1 MTSILADR
9 QYDLDFFNNFEGT
22 IKINELSDEVIQKIN
37 KLSKRVGAPSYQK
50 TPVFKRNNYRHNHL
64 PKNLR
69 KENITQEDWNT
80 IRNFKKT
87 KSIFRNSISCSK
99 LAYR

>member
-37 KLSKRVGAPSYQK
+37 KLYSS
-50 TPVFKRNNYRHNHL
+50 
-64 PKNLR
+64 
-69 KENITQEDWNT
+69 
-80 IRNFKKT
+80 T
-87 KSIFRNSISCSK
+87 KG
-99 LAYR
+99 